1 MTYHDFLQ
9 VYKIRETRI
18 LLRSQAVFYNRRA
31 HMVSYKARQALMQEA
46 SRAYIRGRA
55 EQSPLTATPNGHV
68 TTIRPPDVLPGHS
81 TLSRMTGFTELEGT
95 AP

>member
-1 MTYHDFLQ
+1 
-9 VYKIRETRI
+9 
-18 LLRSQAVFYNRRA
+18 
-31 HMVSYKARQALMQEA
+31 MVSYKARQALMLEA
-46 SRAYIRGRA
+46 SRAYIRERA

-81 TLSRMTGFTELEGT
+81 TLSEGKDRGRTSPASGLRMIGFTELEGT